1 MAYGNQS
8 NRFSPKSPATAQGN
22 SAGPRSNGGGGMKA
36 GLNKLL
42 MSTGLFKPRS
52 EKVKAVASVATE
64 IPVDLKA
71 GQRVFIDLHQNSP
84 EDVAA
89 GKPPFFILIKEAP
102 EQKRA

>member
-8 NRFSPKSPATAQGN
+8 NRFSPKSPASQGN
-22 SAGPRSNGGGGMKA
+22 SAGAPRTNGGGMKA

>member
-8 NRFSPKSPATAQGN
+8 NRFSPKSPASQGS
-22 SAGPRSNGGGGMKA
+22 SAAAPRTGNGGGVKA

-71 GQRVFIDLHQNSP
+71 GQRVFIDLHQNSA

-89 GKPPFFILIKEAP
+89 GKPPYFILIKEAP

>member
-8 NRFSPKSPATAQGN
+8 NRFSPKSAAPANQQARTGV
-22 SAGPRSNGGGGMKA
+22 KA
-36 GLNKLL
+36 SLNKLL

-52 EKVKAVASVATE
+52 EKVKAIASVATE

-89 GKPPFFILIKEAP
+89 GKPPYFILIKEAP

>member
-1 MAYGNQS
+1 MSYGNQS
-8 NRFSPKSPATAQGN
+8 NRFSPKSSANAAGS
-22 SAGPRSNGGGGMKA
+22 SAGPRTGAVKT

-84 EDVAA
+84 EDVAS
-89 GKPPFFILIKEAP
+89 GKPPYFILIKEAP